1 MTVVTDASVLVAV
14 LVDSGRE
21 GKWAESAVAEGSLA
35 GPELA
40 LAEASNIL
48 RRLEQ
53 AGKISRLEANS
64 AHRDLLRLDLELF
77 PFAPFADRVWALRNN
92 LTSYDAW
99 YVALAEVLDCPL
111 VTIDRKLSRA
121 SGPRCEIL
129 VPPTA
134 GAR

>member
-1 MTVVTDASVLVAV
+1 MTVVADASVLVAV

-21 GKWAESAVAEGSLA
+21 GKWSESAVAEGSLA
-35 GPELA
+35 GPELV

-99 YVALAEVLDCPL
+99 YVALAEVFDCPL
-111 VTIDRKLSRA
+111 VTIDTKLSRA

-129 VPPTA
+129 VPP
-134 GAR
+134 RS